1 MPAACRWLVRKTR
14 RSPYAAAGSADG
26 LDRMMLSDLTRRL
39 TKPRCRTLAVA
50 ASVWLAAALPISV
63 LVERSAF
70 AASDVPSSGAT
81 SSSSTASPAHPASA
95 APASSGAMPSSG
107 ASAVH
112 RASSANGA
120 SAASAVNHAA
130 PTNGAS
136 AASGVHRAAAASGAS
151 GASAVNHAA
160 PTNGASA
167 ASAVNHAAPAS
178 GASAA
183 SAVHHAAP
191 ASAAS
196 AASTVNHAAPAGA
209 ASAAS
214 AASTALPASTASP
227 ASAASGTPASEAEAP
242 APTPPRRHAPLSAD
256 EAKNA
261 TARAVDMHKDFTQEV
276 TRRLNV
282 PASEQR
288 AYGVRLQKALADANL
303 GDLAGEYIVMVDR
316 APNVQ
321 ALFIYFRAMPTNAWL
336 MIGASPVGTGWPG
349 KYDHFLTPLG
359 VFHHSPDNMD
369 FRAEGTTNDNGI
381 RGYGHRDMRIY
392 DFGWVDGERGW
403 GKGGKS
409 PMRFQMHAT
418 DPDRLEALLGIRHSK
433 GCVRIPASLNTFL
446 DRHGI
451 LDDDYQARVEAGK
464 SLWVLRHDRDITP
477 IAGRYLVVIDSARK
491 TRPAWSPAPGRN
503 AWSKLPKNGDT
514 AD

>member
-1 MPAACRWLVRKTR
+1 MR
-14 RSPYAAAGSADG
+14 RSQRATAGSADG
-26 LDRMMLSDLTRRL
+26 FDRMMLSDLTRQLSR
-39 TKPRCRTLAVA
+39 PRCRTLAVA
-50 ASVWLAAALPISV
+50 TYVWLAAAVPISV
-63 LVERSAF
+63 LVARPAF
-70 AASDVPSSGAT
+70 AASDVPSATAT
-81 SSSSTASPAHPASA
+81 SSSSTASAAHPAS
-95 APASSGAMPSSG
+95 PAHVSSE
-107 ASAVH
+107 
-112 RASSANGA
+112 
-120 SAASAVNHAA
+120 
-130 PTNGAS
+130 
-136 AASGVHRAAAASGAS
+136 
-151 GASAVNHAA
+151 
-160 PTNGASA
+160 
-167 ASAVNHAAPAS
+167 
-178 GASAA
+178 
-183 SAVHHAAP
+183 AAP

-196 AASTVNHAAPAGA
+196 AASP

-214 AASTALPASTASP
+214 A
-227 ASAASGTPASEAEAP
+227 TPASEAEAP
-242 APTPPRRHAPLSAD
+242 APTPPRRHPPLSAE
-256 EAKNA
+256 EARNA
-261 TARAVDMHKDFTQEV
+261 TARAIDMRKRFTQEV

-288 AYGVRLQKALADANL
+288 AYGDRLQNALADADL
-303 GDLAGEYIVMVDR
+303 GDLAGEYVALVDR

-321 ALFIYFRAMPTNAWL
+321 ALFIYFRATSSNAWL

-381 RGYGHRDMRIY
+381 RGYGKRDMRIY

-418 DPDRLEALLGIRHSK
+418 DPDRLEPLLGIRHSK

-446 DRHGI
+446 DTHGI

-464 SLWVLRHDRDITP
+464 SLWVLRRDRDITP
-477 IAGRYLVVIDSARK
+477 IAGRYLAVIDSARK

>member
-1 MPAACRWLVRKTR
+1 MPAACRWLARKTR
-14 RSPYAAAGSADG
+14 RSPYAAAVSADG

-39 TKPRCRTLAVA
+39 PKSRCRTLAVA

-70 AASDVPSSGAT
+70 AASDVPSSAAT
-81 SSSSTASPAHPASA
+81 SSSSTASAAHPASGA
-95 APASSGAMPSSG
+95 SASSAAMPSSA

-120 SAASAVNHAA
+120 SAASAVHRASPA
-130 PTNGAS
+130 SGAS
-136 AASGVHRAAAASGAS
+136 AASS
-151 GASAVNHAA
+151 VNHAA
-160 PTNGASA
+160 PTNGS
-167 ASAVNHAAPAS
+167 
-178 GASAA
+178 SAA

-196 AASTVNHAAPAGA
+196 AASVVNHAAS

-214 AASTALPASTASP
+214 AASSASTASPASAASTASP

-242 APTPPRRHAPLSAD
+242 APTPPRRHPPLSAD

-261 TARAVDMHKDFTQEV
+261 TARAIDMRKEFTQEV

-321 ALFIYFRAMPTNAWL
+321 ALFIYFRATPTNAWL

-359 VFHHSPDNMD
+359 VFHHTPDNMD

-381 RGYGHRDMRIY
+381 RGYGQRDMRIY

-503 AWSKLPKNGDT
+503 AWSKVPKNGDT

>member
-1 MPAACRWLVRKTR
+1 MR
-14 RSPYAAAGSADG
+14 RSQRATAGSADG
-26 LDRMMLSDLTRRL
+26 FDRMMLSDLTRRL
-39 TKPRCRTLAVA
+39 SRPRCRTLAVA
-50 ASVWLAAALPISV
+50 TYVWLVAAVPISV
-63 LVERSAF
+63 LVARPAF
-70 AASDVPSSGAT
+70 AASDVPSATAT
-81 SSSSTASPAHPASA
+81 SSSSTASAAHPAS
-95 APASSGAMPSSG
+95 PAHVSSE
-107 ASAVH
+107 
-112 RASSANGA
+112 
-120 SAASAVNHAA
+120 
-130 PTNGAS
+130 
-136 AASGVHRAAAASGAS
+136 
-151 GASAVNHAA
+151 
-160 PTNGASA
+160 
-167 ASAVNHAAPAS
+167 
-178 GASAA
+178 
-183 SAVHHAAP
+183 AAP

-196 AASTVNHAAPAGA
+196 AASA
-209 ASAAS
+209 
-214 AASTALPASTASP
+214 ASP
-227 ASAASGTPASEAEAP
+227 ASAASATPASEAEAP
-242 APTPPRRHAPLSAD
+242 APTPPRRHPPLSAE
-256 EAKNA
+256 EARNA
-261 TARAVDMHKDFTQEV
+261 TARAIDMRKRFTQEV

-288 AYGVRLQKALADANL
+288 AYGDRLQNALADADL
-303 GDLAGEYIVMVDR
+303 GDLAGEYVALVDR

-321 ALFIYFRAMPTNAWL
+321 ALFIYFRATPSNAWL

-381 RGYGHRDMRIY
+381 RGYGKRDMRIY

-418 DPDRLEALLGIRHSK
+418 DPDRLEPLLGIRHSK

-446 DRHGI
+446 DTHGI

-464 SLWVLRHDRDITP
+464 SLWVLRRDRDITP
-477 IAGRYLVVIDSARK
+477 IAGRYLAVIDSARK

>member
-1 MPAACRWLVRKTR
+1 
-14 RSPYAAAGSADG
+14 
-26 LDRMMLSDLTRRL
+26 MLSDLTRRL
-39 TKPRCRTLAVA
+39 PKPRFRFLAVA
-50 ASVWLAAALPISV
+50 TCAWLAAALPISV
-63 LVERSAF
+63 LVARPAF
-70 AASDVPSSGAT
+70 AATDVPPAAAT
-81 SSSSTASPAHPASA
+81 SSSSTDSATHPASPAHV
-95 APASSGAMPSSG
+95 SSGAVPS
-107 ASAVH
+107 
-112 RASSANGA
+112 
-120 SAASAVNHAA
+120 SAASV
-130 PTNGAS
+130 
-136 AASGVHRAAAASGAS
+136 VH
-151 GASAVNHAA
+151 
-160 PTNGASA
+160 
-167 ASAVNHAAPAS
+167 HAAPAS
-178 GASAA
+178 GASGA
-183 SAVHHAAP
+183 SPASV

-196 AASTVNHAAPAGA
+196 P
-209 ASAAS
+209 ASA
-214 AASTALPASTASP
+214 
-227 ASAASGTPASEAEAP
+227 ASAASGTPASEAEALP
-242 APTPPRRHAPLSAD
+242 PTPPRRHPPLSAE

-261 TARAVDMHKDFTQEV
+261 TTRAIDIRKRFTQEV

-288 AYGVRLQKALADANL
+288 AYGYRLQQALADADL
-303 GDLAGEYIVMVDR
+303 GDLAGEYVAMVDR
-316 APNVQ
+316 APNAQ
-321 ALFIYFRAMPTNAWL
+321 ALFIYFRATPANAWL
-336 MIGASPVGTGWPG
+336 MIGAAPVGTGWPG

-359 VFHHSPDNMD
+359 VFHHSPDHMD

-381 RGYGHRDMRIY
+381 RGYGKRDMRIY

-451 LDDDYQARVEAGK
+451 LDDDYEARVEAGK

-491 TRPAWSPAPGRN
+491 TRPAWSPAPGRQ
-503 AWSKLPKNGDT
+503 AWSKLPKSGDT